1 MFRNKDSVGIKALYT
16 FALFI
21 LQFTFFNQ
29 VSFGILEVLVLEVF
43 DEKYC

>member
-1 MFRNKDSVGIKALYT
+1 MYT

-21 LQFTFFNQ
+21 LQSTFFNQ
-29 VSFGILEVLVLEVF
+29 ASYGILEVLVLEVF

>member
-1 MFRNKDSVGIKALYT
+1 MFRYEITVGIRALHT

-21 LQFTFFNQ
+21 LQSAFFNQ

-43 DEKYC
+43 DEKYW